1 MWPASR
7 RQCRAV
13 LLRFAHSIP
22 VLKSIISAAVKGE
35 EVSSL
40 MNKQIADELSIGEV
54 TVKMHRSSTMRKLS
68 AKSVARQDLQV
79 QKIVNASSKEVEHE
93 IKRL

>member
-1 MWPASR
+1 VAGVAATMSGSSVA
-7 RQCRAV
+7 
-13 LLRFAHSIP
+13 LRP
-22 VLKSIISAAVKGE
+22 LDTVLKSIIRAAVKGE
-35 EVSSL
+35 EVSCL

>member
-1 MWPASR
+1 MWPPSR

-22 VLKSIISAAVKGE
+22 VLKSIIRAAVKGE
-35 EVSSL
+35 EVSCL

-54 TVKMHRSSTMRKLS
+54 TVKMHRSSTIRKLS

>member
-22 VLKSIISAAVKGE
+22 VLKSIIRAAVKGE

-40 MNKQIADELSIGEV
+40 MNEQIADELSIGEV

-79 QKIVNASSKEVEHE
+79 QKIVNASSKEVERE

>member
-1 MWPASR
+1 MSGSSVA
-7 RQCRAV
+7 
-13 LLRFAHSIP
+13 LRP
-22 VLKSIISAAVKGE
+22 LDTVLKSIIRAAVKGE
-35 EVSSL
+35 EVSCL
-40 MNKQIADELSIGEV
+40 MNKQIAVELSIGEV
-54 TVKMHRSSTMRKLS
+54 TVKMRRSSMRKLS

>member
-1 MWPASR
+1 VAGVAATMSGSSVA
-7 RQCRAV
+7 
-13 LLRFAHSIP
+13 LRP
-22 VLKSIISAAVKGE
+22 LDTVLKSIIRAAVKGE
-35 EVSSL
+35 EVSCL
-40 MNKQIADELSIGEV
+40 MNKQIAVELSIGEV
-54 TVKMHRSSTMRKLS
+54 TVKMRRSSMRKLS

>member
-22 VLKSIISAAVKGE
+22 VLKSIIRAAVKGE

-54 TVKMHRSSTMRKLS
+54 TVKMHRSSTIRKLS

>member
-1 MWPASR
+1 M
-7 RQCRAV
+7 
-13 LLRFAHSIP
+13 
-22 VLKSIISAAVKGE
+22 LKSIIRAAVKGE

-54 TVKMHRSSTMRKLS
+54 PVKMHRSSTMRKLS

>member
-1 MWPASR
+1 M
-7 RQCRAV
+7 
-13 LLRFAHSIP
+13 
-22 VLKSIISAAVKGE
+22 LKSIIRAAVKGE
-35 EVSSL
+35 EVSCL

-54 TVKMHRSSTMRKLS
+54 TVKMHRSTMRKLS
-68 AKSVARQDLQV
+68 AKSVARQDSQV

>member
-1 MWPASR
+1 M
-7 RQCRAV
+7 
-13 LLRFAHSIP
+13 
-22 VLKSIISAAVKGE
+22 LKSIIRAAVKGE

-68 AKSVARQDLQV
+68 SKSVARQDLQV
-79 QKIVNASSKEVEHE
+79 QKIVNTSSKEVEHE